1 MSTSAASKAKSVNVL
16 ILDDVNLMCQFLS
29 ETLRPISGVDCHT
42 AARVAS
48 AAGVLERIDISLA
61 IIDLNLPDGN
71 GLEIVKAIRK
81 GEGKGRHD
89 IPILIFSGNAYKEAV
104 KECVQFKVNDFIV
117 KPIVAIELRKKVE
130 LHLKKSTELPGP
142 EFFVKLDETIA
153 AKKVVAEKNTP
164 AGAVVQSKPEGA
176 GSNYKP
182 QSRVEEVENSQ
193 FIKWPSNA
201 TTGFHQLDR
210 RLKDLCYQLNH
221 FHFYRTTKPVYPTA
235 QKDIEQISL
244 CIDDLNYAIKPLKSA
259 NPDLP
264 IWSALVSRI
273 KIISELPFKRLSSD
287 KVTDDAKKSFSK
299 NLRNAW
305 LGILSKPIIQRKKG

>member
-1 MSTSAASKAKSVNVL
+1 MSITEVTKAKNINVL

-29 ETLRPISGVDCHT
+29 ETLRPISGVECHT

-48 AAGVLERIDISLA
+48 AEGVLERVSVSLA

-104 KECVQFKVNDFIV
+104 TQCVQFKVNDFIV

-130 LHLKKSTELPGP
+130 AHLKTSTKLPGP
-142 EFFVKLDETIA
+142 EFFQQLDSKLSAENEKEVS
-153 AKKVVAEKNTP
+153 AKP
-164 AGAVVQSKPEGA
+164 SSSVVQAPSNDS
-176 GSNYKP
+176 GSRYKP
-182 QSRVEEVENSQ
+182 VKRSDDVENNQ
-193 FIKWPSNA
+193 FVKWPENA

-235 QKDIEQISL
+235 KQDVDQIIL
-244 CIDDLNYAIKPLKSA
+244 CIDDLNYAIKPLESA
-259 NPDLP
+259 KPNLP
-264 IWSALVSRI
+264 IWTALTSRI
-273 KIISELPFKRLSSD
+273 KIISELPFERLSAD
-287 KVTDDAKKSFSK
+287 KVTDDTKKSFSK

-305 LGILSKPIIQRKKG
+305 LGILSKPIIQRKKD